1 MPNPSPTQQLE
12 EALDLHRQ
20 GRLEAAAALYRQVL
34 EHNPDEIDALHLLG
48 AISAQQGNAEAGLK
62 LIDRA
67 IQLEP
72 TCPDFYNN
80 KGLIL
85 AGLGRLEEAVSSHE
99 HAVELDPD
107 FAEAHNNLGNALV
120 KIGQLEKAES
130 AFRKT
135 IQLQPDYAN
144 AYSNLGVVL
153 QRQNKFEQAI
163 AAYRDALRLQPNHA
177 EAQSNLGAALRETG
191 RLAEAIDAY
200 RAAIAIDE
208 SCIDAHSNLGA
219 AYQELGQPDDAVAC
233 YERAIRLDPRAHSP
247 RYNLA
252 LTLLQQGDY
261 SRGFAE
267 YEHRT
272 LAVLAAKRFP
282 QPPWDGSDLNGSTI
296 LIHAEG
302 GLGDVILFARYLPLV
317 KARGGKTVVLV
328 QPELIDLI
336 STIEGADRVLAKTA
350 AFPPFEFH
358 VPLLS
363 LAHVF
368 HTTSDTIP
376 SKPYIFADPVAV
388 SLWSA
393 KLAGLKRL
401 KVGLTWE
408 SSQKLS
414 KGRHRWIPFEQLS
427 PLKQFADISFISLQK
442 EQSTEP
448 APIIELL
455 DWTAD
460 LHNLTDTAALIQSLD
475 LVITVDT
482 AVANLAG
489 AMGKRVFVLLSHAAN
504 WRWLRDR
511 PDTPWYPTARL
522 FRQKTPGDWSPVVAE
537 LTDALKSEFSPPA

>member
-1 MPNPSPTQQLE
+1 MSNPSPTQQLE

-48 AISAQQGNAEAGLK
+48 AITAQQGNAEAGLQ

-72 TCPDFYNN
+72 TCPDFHNN

-85 AGLGRLEEAVSSHE
+85 AGLGRLEEAIASHQY
-99 HAVELDPD
+99 AVELDPD

-120 KIGQLEKAES
+120 KIGQLAKAES

-135 IQLQPDYAN
+135 LQLQPDYAN
-144 AYSNLGVVL
+144 AHSNLGVVL

-191 RLAEAIDAY
+191 RLGEAIDAY

-219 AYQELGQPDDAVAC
+219 AYQELGRPADAVASF
-233 YERAIRLDPRAHSP
+233 ERAIRLDPHAHSP

-261 SRGFAE
+261 PRGFAE

-282 QPPWDGSDLNGSTI
+282 QPPWDGRDLNGSTI

-302 GLGDVILFARYLPLV
+302 GLGDVILFSRYIPLV
-317 KARGGKTVVLV
+317 KARGGNTVVLV

-336 STIEGADRVLAKTA
+336 SAL
-350 AFPPFEFH
+350 PPFEFH

-368 HTTSDTIP
+368 RTTLDTIP
-376 SKPYIFADPVAV
+376 SKPYIFADPAAV
-388 SLWSA
+388 SRWSA
-393 KLAGLKRL
+393 KLNGLKRL

-408 SSQKLS
+408 SSLKLS
-414 KGRHRWIPFEQLS
+414 KGRHRWIAFEQLS
-427 PLKQFADISFISLQK
+427 PLREFADISFISLQK
-442 EQSTEP
+442 EKSAEP
-448 APIIELL
+448 APIFELL

-460 LHNLTDTAALIQSLD
+460 LHNLTDTAALIESLD

-489 AMGKRVFVLLSHAAN
+489 AMGKRVFVLLSHTAN

-511 PDTPWYPTARL
+511 SSSPWYPSARL
-522 FRQKTPGDWSPVVAE
+522 FRQKNPGDWDPVIAE
-537 LTDALKSEFSPPA
+537 LAGAIKSEFSPSE